1 MSAAKCR
8 GCRQRFETDR
18 VPGRRG
24 RVYCDEC
31 RRRRNAESQQRV
43 RDARK
48 AAAALAVVV
57 AVPPELAHLPADKA
71 ALLARLSPELRVK
84 ALERYEAQAAAHEQ
98 AIEDGTLAT
107 DDDDDEF

>member
-1 MSAAKCR
+1 M
-8 GCRQRFETDR
+8 
-18 VPGRRG
+18 
-24 RVYCDEC
+24 YCAGC
-31 RRRRNAESQQRV
+31 RRRRNADAQQRL
-43 RDARK
+43 RDRRK
-48 AAAALAVVV
+48 AASAPALVV
-57 AVPPELAHLPADKA
+57 AASVVVPPELAHLPADKA